1 MHHAGNSEEVIC
13 KNSSQGGSNVRIG
26 AYTDTGKTRK
36 INEDS
41 FFISN
46 FADDLNILYCIIA
59 DGMGGH
65 NAGELASKIAIE
77 QISEHI
83 RKTYDKE
90 LNHNEVIALLQQSIN
105 VANRA
110 IYTKALETDDYF
122 GMGTTAVIG
131 LVHRGDV
138 FIAHV
143 GDSRAY
149 IIRDNNMYQI
159 TTDHSMVQELVS
171 NGTITR
177 EQADCHP
184 QKNVITRALGDK
196 SDVKADIYIHT
207 YEKNDIILI
216 CTDGL
221 TNMLRDSEI
230 LAEMN
235 GCGNL
240 QAAVEKLVQL
250 SNDRGGLDNIT
261 VVAMSL
267 GAAK

>member
-1 MHHAGNSEEVIC
+1 MHPVDNSGEDIC
-13 KNSSQGGSNVRIG
+13 RNSFQGGSNVRIG
-26 AYTDTGKTRK
+26 AFTDTGKTRK
-36 INEDS
+36 VNEDS
-41 FFISN
+41 FFVSN
-46 FADDLNILYCIIA
+46 INDDPSIVYCIIA

-65 NAGELASKIAIE
+65 NAGEVASKIAIE
-77 QISEHI
+77 QISDYI
-83 RKTYDKE
+83 QKAYNKD
-90 LNHNEVIALLQQSIN
+90 LSQNQVIN
-105 VANRA
+105 VLQHSMNIANRA
-110 IYTKALETDDYF
+110 IYAKALESDDCY
-122 GMGTTAVIG
+122 GMGTTAVIC
-131 LVHRGDV
+131 LVHQDDA
-138 FIAHV
+138 FIAHI

-159 TTDHSMVQELVS
+159 TTDHSMVEELVS

-207 YEKNDIILI
+207 YAKNDIILI

-230 LAEMN
+230 LAEMTE
-235 GCGNL
+235 CEDM
-240 QAAVEKLVQL
+240 QSAVEKLVHL

-261 VVAMSL
+261 VVALSF
-267 GAAK
+267 